1 MMITAYAD
9 QESHRQAMQLG
20 ANDFLTKPVDF
31 SALKEKLISMEKA

>member
-9 QESHRQAMQLG
+9 ESSHRQAMELG

-31 SALKEKLISMEKA
+31 AALKERLASIEQA